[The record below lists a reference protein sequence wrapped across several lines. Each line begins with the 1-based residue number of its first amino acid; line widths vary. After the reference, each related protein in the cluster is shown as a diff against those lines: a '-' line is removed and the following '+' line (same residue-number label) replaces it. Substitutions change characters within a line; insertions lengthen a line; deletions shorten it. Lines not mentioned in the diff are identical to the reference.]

1 MAGKYAVMVVLT
13 AMLMLNTAGERN
25 NSTRNREYSEHTA
38 VIGTELNIPCNVTAA
53 IPDDQVTLILWYRG
67 DSGNPIYSVDTRQ
80 AHGVTPKKFSNKH
93 LEGRATFSMNR
104 TLAILNIKPVK
115 DNDGGEYRCRV
126 DYRRSRTMNSVMKV
140 IVVVPPKNLT
150 IRDSKNNTVS
160 GVIGPYEE
168 GATVSLICEASGGR
182 PTPNL
187 SWWKG
192 STLLDNSFTTLG
204 RGLVINELLLLDLQR
219 EDLLTMLTCQASNT
233 NLTVPVSSSVTI
245 DLSLSPQEVRITT
258 PRRPLSSGEILEV
271 VCQTFGSRPPSKIS
285 WWIGQESMTAQAK
298 EIVSGD
304 GNVTTSRLQFRPTS
318 EEHGK
323 FLICRAHNPET
334 PDSALEDKWE
344 LSVYFQPQ
352 LSLALGASQQYEH
365 IREGS
370 DVYFDCNIQANP
382 PVTSVIWRFQSR
394 PLEHNPAMGII
405 VRNHSLLLQNVGRR
419 NRGTYRC
426 MATNQEGEGVSEEA
440 LLMIQFSPVC
450 ISGLKRMY
458 GVAKHEEINITC
470 ELDADPDDI
479 QFRWIFNN
487 TSETIDIITF
497 TTDGMKSIASYIP
510 RSKMDYG
517 TLSCWGRNSIGVQR
531 HPCVFTIMPAGPP
544 DPLQNCSLLSH
555 SSTTFTVNCTPG
567 IEDGGLK
574 PRFHLLAVSIRDSK
588 DHLNISVTNDKPLF
602 DVRGLDPGTTY
613 ELILYAS
620 NAKGRSTTLEL
631 LATTL
636 YALERRT
643 GEEPTIAISAVLAV
657 LMGLV
662 AALVLLAIVIIFVVK
677 SRHSSDSEAEQG
689 DNNEKIQTPKLKHFE
704 DDSPDVIPS
713 KPFCTDYSSLAPN
726 STNDIIYEN
735 VQEKEHTY
743 ANMINRV
750 HFVPSEPYDD
760 ITYAELALPDSQQP
774 YARHRLDPPT
784 EYADIDFQ
792 NSRGTFAT
800 TTVLGN
806 EEDSVRSPLVISNKP
821 IRVIPEECQP
831 SLGAV

>member
-531 HPCVFTIMPAGPP
+531 HPCVFTIMPAG
-544 DPLQNCSLLSH
+544 
-555 SSTTFTVNCTPG
+555 
-567 IEDGGLK
+567 
-574 PRFHLLAVSIRDSK
+574 
-588 DHLNISVTNDKPLF
+588 
-602 DVRGLDPGTTY
+602 
-613 ELILYAS
+613 
-620 NAKGRSTTLEL
+620 
-631 LATTL
+631 
-636 YALERRT
+636 
-643 GEEPTIAISAVLAV
+643 EEPTIAISAVLAV